1 MTNTFGKMKEDDKH
15 GRSCVQTMKALR
27 SKALKLRCG
36 RGLDVQQLC
45 YLIFTM
51 GLASICIIRMRN
63 ISANPNENIKTSTYF
78 DHVKRLNKS
87 IEDTI
92 WKPMNGFTFTD
103 GEVADIIA
111 AMAKN
116 ENLRN
121 GTKYAVD
128 LGANDGS
135 GPSEQLF
142 TELHYPG
149 LLVEG
154 NDKHLSSLKERFP
167 STEVQKVISFI
178 TPRTVAGLLKEA
190 DAPSDMHYLKI
201 DMDADDCATLVAI
214 LEAGYRPRVLQAE
227 VTYEIP
233 YPYAFGLYPL
243 SK

>member
-1 MTNTFGKMKEDDKH
+1 MKMKAKPSH
-15 GRSCVQTMKALR
+15 TK
-27 SKALKLRCG
+27 
-36 RGLDVQQLC
+36 
-45 YLIFTM
+45 
-51 GLASICIIRMRN
+51 RN
-63 ISANPNENIKTSTYF
+63 IVIISMVLLCGAVFHIRNAGQHGSNVTAYVRNMKTSTYL
-78 DHVKRLNKS
+78 DRVKHLNKS

-92 WKPMNGFTFTD
+92 WKPMNGLTFTD
-103 GEVADIIA
+103 GEVADIIV

-116 ENLRN
+116 ENFRN

-135 GPSEQLF
+135 GPSEELF

-154 NDKHLSSLKERFP
+154 DDKHLSSLKKRFL
-167 STEVQKVISFI
+167 SIEVQKVISFI

-190 DAPSDMHYLKI
+190 NAPSDMHYLKI

>member
-1 MTNTFGKMKEDDKH
+1 
-15 GRSCVQTMKALR
+15 
-27 SKALKLRCG
+27 
-36 RGLDVQQLC
+36 
-45 YLIFTM
+45 M
-51 GLASICIIRMRN
+51 GLASICIIRLRD
-63 ISANPNENIKTSTYF
+63 NPNGNIKTSTYF

-103 GEVADIIA
+103 GEVADIIR
-111 AMAKN
+111 AMAEN
-116 ENLRN
+116 ENLQN
-121 GTKYAVD
+121 ATKYAVD

-142 TELHYPG
+142 RELHYPG

-154 NDKHLSSLKERFP
+154 DDKHLGSLKERFP
-167 STEVQKVISFI
+167 STKVQKVISFI
-178 TPRTVAGLLKEA
+178 TPKTVARLLKEA
-190 DAPSDMHYLKI
+190 HAPSDMHYLKI